1 MTPARAPLSLK
12 KKTSLIPLLRYKV
25 LSLYS
30 RLLVA
35 ATGLPAGGIVHTL
48 AFYFPR
54 GCFIQSNSVQGA
66 TILPLSM
73 WSTSTVTVTESRHA
87 FLVPSPGNVQAR
99 VGREETIRFERK
111 PDVVRGHPVHVR
123 SPPSCSNFPNQRTVT
138 SPPMR
143 MSRRKKREREKAN
156 GRTQASPPDA
166 EYVSFQR

>member
-1 MTPARAPLSLK
+1 MTPARAPLSQR
-12 KKTSLIPLLRYKV
+12 KKTLLIPLLRYKV

-66 TILPLSM
+66 TITLPLSM
-73 WSTSTVTVTESRHA
+73 WSTSTVTMSESRHA
-87 FLVPSPGNVQAR
+87 FLVLSPWNVQAR

-123 SPPSCSNFPNQRTVT
+123 SPPTYSNQPHENE
-138 SPPMR
+138 
-143 MSRRKKREREKAN
+143 RRKKQWKLPERK
-156 GRTQASPPDA
+156 
-166 EYVSFQR
+166 